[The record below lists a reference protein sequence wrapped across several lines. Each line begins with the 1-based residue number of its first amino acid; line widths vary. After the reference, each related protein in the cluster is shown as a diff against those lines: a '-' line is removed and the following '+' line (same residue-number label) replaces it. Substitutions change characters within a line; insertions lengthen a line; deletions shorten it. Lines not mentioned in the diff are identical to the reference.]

1 MGATITRREYTNE
14 FRPEVTSWLLGNVGD
29 RITLELDVEVQIIFT
44 SSNSQTLTF
53 DGTNQFTRSSGSFL
67 TDGFFV
73 GATFVFFAVEQTTPV
88 IFTGTITVLTPK
100 TMRFCF
106 KDI

>member
-53 DGTNQFTRSSGSFL
+53 DGTNQFTRSSWQYKFKRLG
-67 TDGFFV
+67 V
-73 GATFVFFAVEQTTPV
+73 HYVCTT
-88 IFTGTITVLTPK
+88 
-100 TMRFCF
+100 RN
-106 KDI
+106 